1 MRLELHMRTRLP
13 MYAPNSVVLVV
24 FVVPVVVYLSL
35 PNFVCGRKS
44 NAGGKLGNEPPTSSS
59 KKSFGK
65 KPTFPT
71 PAHENHSV
79 YKGFRV

>member
-1 MRLELHMRTRLP
+1 MRLKLHMRTRLP
-13 MYAPNSVVLVV
+13 MYAPNSVV
-24 FVVPVVVYLSL
+24 PVVVYLSL
-35 PNFVCGRKS
+35 PNFVCIRIS
-44 NAGGKLGNEPPTSSS
+44 NAGGTMGNEPPTSSS

-71 PAHENHSV
+71 PANENHCV